1 MALIDEIFG
10 SIPEALLTDW
20 GRDITY
26 IKTTTPR
33 TYDPTTGSVT
43 GADTNVTVR
52 AFISSVNVSESEGLY
67 QTTDLKIIFGN
78 KELGDYY
85 PTQADRI
92 QYTQAGDTTAKI
104 FAVVLCYECVV
115 VICRLSSS
123 VVRLYPD

>member
-10 SIPEALLTDW
+10 SIPETLLTDW

-33 TYDPTTGSVT
+33 VYDPTTGSVN
-43 GADTNVTVR
+43 GSDTSVTVR

-67 QTTDLKIIFGN
+67 QTTDLKVIFGN
-78 KELGDYY
+78 KELGTYY

-92 QYTQAGDTTAKI
+92 QYTQGGETREAKI
-104 FAVVLCYECVV
+104 IDVKTQRGDDPVMHSIIA
-115 VICRLSSS
+115 R
-123 VVRLYPD
+123 PQ

>member
-33 TYDPTTGSVT
+33 TYNPTTGAVT

-67 QTTDLKIIFGN
+67 QTTDIKVIFGN
-78 KELGDYY
+78 KELGTYY

-92 QYTQAGDTTAKI
+92 QYTQGGETREAKI
-104 FAVVLCYECVV
+104 IDVKTQRGDDPVMHSIIA
-115 VICRLSSS
+115 R
-123 VVRLYPD
+123 PQ

>member
-33 TYDPTTGSVT
+33 IYDPTTGSVN
-43 GADTNVTVR
+43 GSDTSVTVR

-67 QTTDLKIIFGN
+67 QTTDLKVIFGN
-78 KELGDYY
+78 KELGNYY

-92 QYTQAGDTTAKI
+92 QYTQGGETREAKI
-104 FAVVLCYECVV
+104 IDVKTQRGDDPVMHSIIA
-115 VICRLSSS
+115 R
-123 VVRLYPD
+123 PQ

>member
-33 TYDPTTGSVT
+33 TYDPTTGTVT

-67 QTTDLKIIFGN
+67 QTTDIKVIFGN
-78 KELGDYY
+78 KELGNYY

-92 QYTQAGDTTAKI
+92 QYTQGGETREAKI
-104 FAVVLCYECVV
+104 LEVKTQRGDDPIMHSIIA
-115 VICRLSSS
+115 R
-123 VVRLYPD
+123 PQ

>member
-1 MALIDEIFG
+1 MALVDDIFK
-10 SIPEALLTDW
+10 SIPLEILTDF
-20 GRDITY
+20 GQDITLV
-26 IKTTTPR
+26 KTTTPR

-92 QYTQAGDTTAKI
+92 QYTQAGETREAKI
-104 FAVVLCYECVV
+104 LDVKTQRGDKPVMHSIIA
-115 VICRLSSS
+115 R
-123 VVRLYPD
+123 PQ